1 MGKSIL
7 TAALLAACLAAPAAA
22 ENRSLETGAF
32 AVQHEVVLPGTPEV
46 IFDAISGDISGWWD
60 HSFSGKPLKF
70 YIEPRPGGGFYEIFD
85 EAGNGVRHATVI
97 AADRGKLLR
106 FEGPLGLSGHAI
118 LMVTSYTFESAGA
131 DSTRLNVSVHCSGE
145 LDPKWASAV
154 DGVWKHFIVDRFSEY
169 VRSGSHLQR

>member
-1 MGKSIL
+1 MCYHLPVNGIRVKGGTELGKSIL

-70 YIEPRPGGGFYEIFD
+70 YIEPRPGGGFF
-85 EAGNGVRHATVI
+85 
-97 AADRGKLLR
+97 
-106 FEGPLGLSGHAI
+106 
-118 LMVTSYTFESAGA
+118 
-131 DSTRLNVSVHCSGE
+131 GE
-145 LDPKWASAV
+145 
-154 DGVWKHFIVDRFSEY
+154 R
-169 VRSGSHLQR
+169 RR